1 MSTTGTT
8 GTGGPAGAQ
17 VSAFFVLAIV
27 LSWLAWVPLTVLP
40 HPGALRDV
48 LLVAGSFGPAAAA
61 LILSIARCGWARTR
75 NELASRA
82 TWRHPVGLWIVAL
95 AGPAAI
101 MLAAIVLC
109 TVAGRPVVGWQ
120 DPARLYLV
128 VPVFLYVAVLGGP
141 LGEEAGWRG
150 YALPRLQH
158 DHNPTTAALV
168 VGLVWGLWHAPLF
181 AIDGTVQSSVPVAA
195 FGAQILTTSVLY
207 AWLWNRTTSLP
218 VVIAFHAAFN
228 TSVGLLPVLPET
240 AGSVA
245 PLWTSLAL
253 VGVVAGVL
261 IGATGGRLG
270 LPASSATD
278 RPDTGPVPAST
289 DHPRVQRPGSARQGG
304 GYEP

>member
-1 MSTTGTT
+1 MSTTSTTGTR
-8 GTGGPAGAQ
+8 GSPGGQA
-17 VSAFFVLAIV
+17 STFFVLAIV

-61 LILSIARCGWARTR
+61 LVLSIDRFGWARTR
-75 NELASRA
+75 RELASRA
-82 TWRHPVGLWIVAL
+82 TWRHPVSLWVVAL
-95 AGPAAI
+95 AGPATIMIVAI
-101 MLAAIVLC
+101 AVC

-158 DHNPTTAALV
+158 DHSPTTAALV

-181 AIDGTVQSSVPVAA
+181 AVDGTVQRSVPVAA
-195 FGAQILTTSVLY
+195 FGIQILTTSVLY

-240 AGSVA
+240 AGSA
-245 PLWTSLAL
+245 GPLWTSLAL
-253 VGVVAGVL
+253 AAVVAAAL
-261 IGATGGRLG
+261 IVATGGRLG
-270 LPASSATD
+270 LPPPPATD
-278 RPDTGPVPAST
+278 RPDAGSPADEHGSSSGEAARSRAA
-289 DHPRVQRPGSARQGG
+289 RVRR
-304 GYEP
+304 